1 MFVTKVS
8 SSGAAAY
15 ANHTSWGYE
24 YMANKGNIRSIRI
37 SDQMAELIDQQVGS
51 NFTEKWENLVTRC
64 VWELPK
70 KEEELAQIEKRI
82 LRKKQEMAEASSRY
96 AKMINQIGPLEQKLY
111 QLDYAIGRAIDEW
124 PNYET

>member
-1 MFVTKVS
+1 
-8 SSGAAAY
+8 
-15 ANHTSWGYE
+15 
-24 YMANKGNIRSIRI
+24 MAKKNNNRNIRI
-37 SDQMAELIDQQVGS
+37 SDQMAELINQQVGS

-82 LRKKQEMAEASSRY
+82 QRKKQEMAEASSRY
-96 AKMINQIGPLEQKLY
+96 TKMINQIGPLEQKLY

>member
-1 MFVTKVS
+1 
-8 SSGAAAY
+8 
-15 ANHTSWGYE
+15 
-24 YMANKGNIRSIRI
+24 MANKGNIRSIRI

>member
-1 MFVTKVS
+1 
-8 SSGAAAY
+8 
-15 ANHTSWGYE
+15 
-24 YMANKGNIRSIRI
+24 MAKKNNNRNIRI

-51 NFTEKWENLVTRC
+51 NFTEKWENMVTRC

-70 KEEELAQIEKRI
+70 KEEQLAQIEKRI
-82 LRKKQEMAEASSRY
+82 QRKKQEMAEASSRY

>member
-1 MFVTKVS
+1 
-8 SSGAAAY
+8 
-15 ANHTSWGYE
+15 
-24 YMANKGNIRSIRI
+24 MAKKNNNRNIRI

-82 LRKKQEMAEASSRY
+82 QRKKQEMAEASSRY